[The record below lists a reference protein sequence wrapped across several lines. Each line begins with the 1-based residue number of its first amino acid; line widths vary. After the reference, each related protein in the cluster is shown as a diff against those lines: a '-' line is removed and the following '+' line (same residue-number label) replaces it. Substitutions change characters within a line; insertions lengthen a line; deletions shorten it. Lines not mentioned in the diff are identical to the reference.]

1 MENAM
6 NLKITLVPTVLLL
19 AAALFSSSPAP
30 QATTNSTATNTTV
43 TMPSGC
49 DITIKASN
57 SGSRNLYVVLERS
70 EVRSKQLVAGPWS
83 SLDRKCP
90 RDEMHVGPRT
100 TELLSTT
107 CELDLTCSLQRQYKF
122 LIQEKNDGRVINT
135 AWVYFPSDNSWT
147 ASNTRTINLG
157 DVSRHF

>member
-1 MENAM
+1 M

-19 AAALFSSSPAP
+19 AAALFSSSSPAP